1 MRQSWPCS
9 RNLQCDSFICMAY
22 STVLQRQPHNSLAA
36 RTSYIYELLKSP
48 SSSNLAFALIF
59 IHKSLA
65 SPLHQLLPSHS
76 FTSCVHC
83 NTRRYV
89 GERLVSV
96 CALIGKQFLRA
107 LRRYGAGSGMA
118 DEERAAI
125 EFGRAE
131 GVLLSA
137 INAALT
143 QNLAANTSLVYVA
156 TRHIALRTFISR
168 RYSSR
173 ARVL

>member
-1 MRQSWPCS
+1 M
-9 RNLQCDSFICMAY
+9 
-22 STVLQRQPHNSLAA
+22 
-36 RTSYIYELLKSP
+36 
-48 SSSNLAFALIF
+48 
-59 IHKSLA
+59 
-65 SPLHQLLPSHS
+65 
-76 FTSCVHC
+76 
-83 NTRRYV
+83 

-156 TRHIALRTFISR
+156 TRHITLRTFISR